1 MGLTVDSVRIF
12 VADIEQAVP
21 FYSET
26 LGLPVLD
33 SDIET
38 GYAVLDGGGV
48 TVILELD
55 DEAETEEETLVGV
68 FTGVSF
74 AVDDIFAI
82 HKELSEKGV
91 HFDEPPASQEW
102 GGILA
107 HFSDPDR
114 NVLTLVQYPEMS

>member
-12 VADIEQAVP
+12 VYDLEQAIS

-55 DEAETEEETLVGV
+55 EEAEDEEETLVGV

-82 HKELSEKGV
+82 HKDLSAKGV
-91 HFDEPPASQEW
+91 HFDEPPRSQEW

-114 NVLTLVQYPEMS
+114 NVLTLVQYPEV

>member
-12 VADIEQAVP
+12 VYDLENAIP
-21 FYSET
+21 FYAEI

-33 SDIET
+33 SDIDT

-48 TVILELD
+48 TVILERD
-55 DEAETEEETLVGV
+55 DEAESDDETLVGV

-74 AVDDIFAI
+74 AVDDIFAV
-82 HKELSEKGV
+82 HKELCAKGV
-91 HFDEPPASQEW
+91 QFDEAPASQEW

-107 HFSDPDR
+107 HFSDPDN
-114 NVLTLVQYPEMS
+114 NVLTLVQYPEL